1 MSINVNSTLF
11 RQQAYINGQWV
22 NANDNS
28 QFDVTNPANG
38 EVIAKVSNVGAA
50 QTQQAIDAAEKALP
64 AWRAKSAK
72 ERSQILNKWFQ
83 LMMENQKELAELL
96 SWEQGK
102 SITESMAKSPMVQ
115 ALLSGL
121 PRKVNAF
128 MAKQSH
134 LHFLV
139 AA

>member
-50 QTQQAIDAAEKALP
+50 QTQQAIDAAEKPYPLGVLKVP
-64 AWRAKSAK
+64 KSVAKFL
-72 ERSQILNKWFQ
+72 I
-83 LMMENQKELAELL
+83 
-96 SWEQGK
+96 
-102 SITESMAKSPMVQ
+102 
-115 ALLSGL
+115 SGS
-121 PRKVNAF
+121 N
-128 MAKQSH
+128 
-134 LHFLV
+134 
-139 AA
+139 